1 MTESGGGFERTP
13 PQNIEAE
20 MSVLGGM
27 MLSKDAVADVTEILQ
42 PDDFYTSPSHALIFE
57 IIMQFF
63 GDRRA
68 RRCCDC
74 RC

>member
-27 MLSKDAVADVTEILQ
+27 MLSKDAVADVTEILHRV
-42 PDDFYTSPSHALIFE
+42 YLYIPSHALIFE

-63 GDRRA
+63 VD
-68 RRCCDC
+68 
-74 RC
+74 